1 MGKLLSF
8 LKAGQATIPA
18 QRQPRVAEGQ
28 LVPITIVGESGYQGV
43 IKAIK
48 KQAGGREF
56 VIVLR
61 PEPQN
66 PYDANA
72 VSIQVDGNVV
82 GYMPRDLAKQWQPV
96 LLAAES
102 EGYVVQ
108 GKAAIYG
115 GTKDKPSLG
124 VFGEATWPH
133 GATPPR
139 ATPHRR

>member
-1 MGKLLSF
+1 MGKMLSF
-8 LKAGQATIPA
+8 LKSGPLAVPA
-18 QRQPRVAEGQ
+18 QRQPRVAQGQ
-28 LVPITIVGESGYQGV
+28 LVPITIVGESGYQPV

-48 KQAGGREF
+48 KQSGGREF

-61 PEPQN
+61 AEPHN
-66 PYDANA
+66 PYDSHA
-72 VSIQVDGNVV
+72 VAVLVDGNVV
-82 GYMPRDLAKQWQPV
+82 GYLPRELAKQWQPV
-96 LLAAES
+96 LIAAES

-108 GKAAIYG
+108 GQAAVYG

-139 ATPHRR
+139 AHPQRR